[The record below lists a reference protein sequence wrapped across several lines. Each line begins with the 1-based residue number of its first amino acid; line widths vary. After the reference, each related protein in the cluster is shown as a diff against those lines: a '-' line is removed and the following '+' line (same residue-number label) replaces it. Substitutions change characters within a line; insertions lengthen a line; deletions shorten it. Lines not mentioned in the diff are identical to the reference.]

1 MKKNTVFTAHKN
13 STASRCLILL
23 MALLMALVLSLGLAA
38 CSQSTEQ
45 KSTQDGSAE
54 LASGSANTNAGADQ
68 VLALAPPPSAQ
79 PADHKGRWEEGDH
92 TAALCYECHGPNSS
106 EKDTPK
112 LPESHITKD
121 DKGQLIVKP
130 ERTYCIICHPL
141 AME

>member
-1 MKKNTVFTAHKN
+1 MKKNTVFTAHEN
-13 STASRCLILL
+13 SFTSPYVILL
-23 MALLMALVLSLGLAA
+23 IALLMGLFMSLGLAA
-38 CSQSTEQ
+38 CSQPTEQ
-45 KSTQDGSAE
+45 KGGQDGAAK
-54 LASGSANTNAGADQ
+54 LASSSANAGADQ

-130 ERTYCIICHPL
+130 ERAYCIICHPL